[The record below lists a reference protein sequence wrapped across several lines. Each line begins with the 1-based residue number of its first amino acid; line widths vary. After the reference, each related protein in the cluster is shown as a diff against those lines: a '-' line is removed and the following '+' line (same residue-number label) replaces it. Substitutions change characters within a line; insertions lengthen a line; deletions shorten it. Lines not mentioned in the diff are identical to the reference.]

1 MPVSNKQSMP
11 QDKFLTMAANL
22 LYKAFLDSSRTKAK
36 NLFREMSG
44 GKVLALTKVQLEDKS
59 EIRVDI
65 ALDHSEYR
73 GAINFGAFRS
83 SVALLISSLGEQLK
97 KGEDVRVFSADHD
110 SDIMIFGVTAVTHEN
125 KEPNV
130 MVLGAEMASERPSV
144 LLKLMYIDPE
154 QFSVDTEEEAS

>member
-1 MPVSNKQSMP
+1 MPASDRQSMP

-44 GKVLALTKVQLEDKS
+44 GKVLPLTNVQLEDKS
-59 EIRVDI
+59 QIRVDI
-65 ALDHSEYR
+65 ALDYSEYR

-83 SVALLISSLGEQLK
+83 SVAMLVSRLGEQLK

-110 SDIMIFGVTAVTHEN
+110 ADIMIFGITAVTRED
-125 KEPNV
+125 KDPNV

-144 LLKLMYIDPE
+144 LLKLMYIDPA
-154 QFSVDTEEEAS
+154 QFAAEPEEAAS